1 MFGATG
7 VETLHVKDG
16 CAGVVPGEVVEE
28 FHVTIPQSFS
38 FAQEANDEINPPSAR
53 EVRSGKNILISG
65 RCPMLEMIS
74 SSWR

>member
-7 VETLHVKDG
+7 VEVLHVEDG
-16 CAGVVPGEVVEE
+16 CAGVVLGEAAEE

-53 EVRSGKNILISG
+53 EVRSGKSILISG
-65 RCPMLEMIS
+65 RCQILEIIS